1 MKIDTLTPFQSTYG
15 AHSKMSS
22 LVLPFSM
29 LKWPSLHTCYSRPI
43 QLFKSLSSLLTKL
56 RTMSEEKEVLLH
68 AQASFRT
75 GVGCTIYFRYFKIRS
90 KSSHKIFVTYSVH
103 RAFHHTRVGKK
114 YKNLR
119 NFHFMQSRTK
129 ISSFAQASFR
139 TVVGCTMHFRSFTFI

>member
-1 MKIDTLTPFQSTYG
+1 MACLLVIQIDIKSVCYDRWHDLQQSKMKIDTLTPFQSTYG

-75 GVGCTIYFRYFKIRS
+75 GVGCTMYFRYFTIRC
-90 KSSHKIFVTYSVH
+90 KSAPQDFC
-103 RAFHHTRVGKK
+103 
-114 YKNLR
+114 NLLCA
-119 NFHFMQSRTK
+119 H
-129 ISSFAQASFR
+129 
-139 TVVGCTMHFRSFTFI
+139 